1 MATSLGV
8 VVESAAMPL
17 GGVLLLMAFR
27 TGCARGRRRSA
38 RRFQSCLPGFVVP
51 PTAPSSRLDLL
62 PTTPQGL
69 LKHLE
74 ESTSGGAEAVRSRG
88 VVIGYDHRKA
98 GSISSE
104 RFAVVAAQACALR
117 GVKAFVFS
125 RIVATPLVPFSVAK
139 LGAAAGIMVT
149 ASHNPK
155 EDNGYKVYWGN
166 AAQIIPPVDAGI
178 AAAIEKS
185 LEPWDAAAYRSAST
199 ESVRALE
206 LVVDPDAEFGI
217 VGDYLGAVAKQ
228 SRAVAAGAAA
238 AAAAN
243 GSAPPV
249 VYTAMHGVGT
259 PFVLQAFEAFGHP
272 APILVKEQCDPDP
285 LFPTVAFPN
294 PEEGK
299 GALERSFATA
309 EAAGATL
316 VLANDPD
323 ADRLAVAERRGSAAD
338 GDWYV
343 FSGNEIGCLLADW
356 LLRCE
361 ARDRGKLSG
370 GAADGTDD
378 AASLAASLS
387 ADLAPLGDD
396 VYVLAT
402 TVSSKAIRAVAHHYG
417 AKFTETLTGFKW
429 IGNVASNLRA
439 GGAKVVLGVEEAI
452 GFCVSDVVLD
462 KDGVCAAA
470 VFAEM
475 AASLARCGQTC
486 LGRLEQLREATGYF
500 VSCNKYLRVTDSST
514 VDAIFARLRNG
525 GRYALCMGEFVIQ
538 DVRDLTGAGLD
549 TSIAGGKPALPTS
562 SSHMV
567 TISFRNS
574 CVVTLRT
581 SGTEPKLK
589 WYAELRGDNREQA
602 RAEMAKVMDALFDFV
617 LTPEAF
623 GLARPEV
630 EIIG

>member
-1 MATSLGV
+1 M
-8 VVESAAMPL
+8 
-17 GGVLLLMAFR
+17 
-27 TGCARGRRRSA
+27 
-38 RRFQSCLPGFVVP
+38 
-51 PTAPSSRLDLL
+51 
-62 PTTPQGL
+62 PQGL

-88 VVIGYDHRKA
+88 VVIGYDHRRA
-98 GSISSE
+98 GTISSE

-125 RIVATPLVPFSVAK
+125 KIVATPLVPFAVAK

-178 AAAIEKS
+178 AAAIEES
-185 LEPWDAAAYRSAST
+185 LEPWDAEAYRNAST

-217 VGDYLGAVAKQ
+217 VRDYLAAVTKQ
-228 SRAVAAGAAA
+228 SRAVAAGAAGS
-238 AAAAN
+238 AN

-272 APILVKEQCDPDP
+272 TPILVKEQCDPDP

-299 GALERSFATA
+299 GALERAFATA
-309 EAAGATL
+309 DAAGATL

-323 ADRLAVAERRGSAAD
+323 ADRLAVAERRGDATD

-361 ARDRGKLSG
+361 ARDRGTLRA
-370 GAADGTDD
+370 GASDGTDD
-378 AASLAASLS
+378 SESLAASLS

-439 GGAKVVLGVEEAI
+439 GGAKVILGVEEAI

-486 LGRLEQLREATGYF
+486 LSRLEQLREATGFF

-514 VDAIFARLRNG
+514 VDAIFSRLRNG
-525 GRYALCMGEFVIQ
+525 DRYLLCMGDFVIQ

-549 TSIAGGKPALPTS
+549 TSLASGKPGLPTS

-567 TISFRNS
+567 TITFRNS
-574 CVVTLRT
+574 CVITLRT

-602 RAEMAKVMDALFDFV
+602 RAEMVKVMDALFDVV

-623 GLARPEV
+623 GLARPEI